1 MHLDAELLIGPALV
15 GLYLKDGLL
24 MLAPD
29 EGVLVRG
36 WRGRWRAALG
46 PREWRLRGR
55 APWLCNPFKPQ
66 QPVLRLR
73 WDPAADPAAPVGSRA
88 EVPDALL
95 ALGPWVGVI
104 WLLLFVGLPL
114 AFYLHLNLR
123 VLLVLLAEL
132 YAVIAATLVLV
143 WRRRAALGLDA
154 KAFGTLAF
162 EVLACAPYAANLVR
176 RLSLMR
182 RVDEDL
188 VAAARRLLPAP
199 ALPGVLA
206 ECARRIDDELEWGDE
221 TSARA
226 HALRAARA
234 RFAPA
239 GEASQPGTEAGDERH

>member
-1 MHLDAELLIGPALV
+1 MRIDAELLIGPALV

-24 MLAPD
+24 MLARD

-36 WRGRWRAALG
+36 FRGRWRAAFG

-55 APWLCNPFKPQ
+55 APYLCNPFKPQ

-73 WDPAADPAAPVGSRA
+73 WDAAADPAAAATSPA
-88 EVPDALL
+88 AVPAALL
-95 ALGPWVGVI
+95 SLGPWVGVI

-132 YAVIAATLVLV
+132 YAVILATLVLT
-143 WRRRAALGLDA
+143 WRRRVALGLDA
-154 KAFGTLAF
+154 KAFATLAF

-182 RVDEDL
+182 RPDEDL
-188 VAAARRLLPAP
+188 LLAARRLVPAP

-206 ECARRIDDELEWGDE
+206 ECARRIDDELEWQDE
-221 TSARA
+221 DGLRA
-226 HALRAARA
+226 QALRAARA
-234 RFAPA
+234 RLAPA
-239 GEASQPGTEAGDERH
+239 GETRPAP